1 MNLIIIKKLSQKMT
15 YKMQL
20 LKKKKKIKFTS
31 SRMTLERVSSS
42 ISFFFFCA
50 IAVPPFRGKKESTIG
65 YSLRLNLS
73 CSVQILRRKIEK
85 GKCCNDFIIS
95 FLFTHALKN
104 KSQKEK

>member
-1 MNLIIIKKLSQKMT
+1 MNLIIKKKLSQKVT

-42 ISFFFFCA
+42 IFFFFFT

-73 CSVQILRRKIEK
+73 HSVQILGRKIEK
-85 GKCCNDFIIS
+85 GKCCKDFIIS
-95 FLFTHALKN
+95 FLFTRALKN